1 MRMTDESME
10 NMEQEEIK
18 VELRQFKRH
27 ERKFPWRLLWR
38 VIVAVLILGLL
49 YYFSKLVEEKATTDT
64 ESSDDEIEI
73 IFE

>member
-1 MRMTDESME
+1 MTDESME